1 MKTSTALSAIF
12 MPLFCLFLFAC
23 ERGPDEDRLREQVQ
37 QMLETEFKAG
47 LFEVV
52 SLKRLGSAPSKEQ
65 ATADERLIVYFN
77 TRLKFLEDYNLSAW
91 DQLSIGSLSFLLG
104 ATEDGISGF
113 HPGGNQQG
121 DILEVHGT
129 AQYALR
135 SGDWQ
140 AVRFESDGTEGQVK
154 AKEPKVKKLLDSL
167 NATYEASS
175 ARLGGKEI
183 AILEKELSQANRKIN
198 RQLDALGNVYS
209 MASGPEGGSYYVI
222 AQALE
227 DHLRDK
233 KVRTNNY
240 ETEGSAENCRL
251 VQNNAIDIAMTQ
263 NNVATM
269 AYLGVDSFKTKG
281 AMPDI
286 RAIASLYPELVHIVV
301 PQDAGILSL
310 QQLKGK
316 RIDIGLP
323 DSGSRIDALKI
334 LQAAGLKLSDFS
346 AVSEQDLKSAI
357 AALKKGE
364 LDAFFITIEAP
375 TPALQTLAATF
386 PIAFLP
392 LELNNLERKANWL
405 SAYMPM
411 RMPAHTYPGQA
422 QSISTLGVSALLIAH
437 KDLPD
442 KRVWDLLDAMMQS
455 LDVLAEENVKA
466 AFISQ
471 QTAQTGITIPLHPG
485 AQAYF
490 E

>member
-1 MKTSTALSAIF
+1 MKTSYALYF
-12 MPLFCLFLFAC
+12 VLMPLFCLFLAAC
-23 ERGPDEDRLREQVQ
+23 ERGPEESRLRDQVQ
-37 QMLETEFKAG
+37 QMLETEFKPG

-52 SLKRLGSAPSKEQ
+52 TLKRLGSAPSKEK

-113 HPGGNQQG
+113 HPGGNQRG

-140 AVRFESDGTEGQVK
+140 AVRFISDGTEGQVE
-154 AKEPKVKKLLDSL
+154 AEEPKVKRLLDSL
-167 NATYEASS
+167 NATYEANS

-183 AILEKELSQANRKIN
+183 AIMEKELGQATRKIN

-209 MASGPEGGSYYVI
+209 MVSGPEGGSYYVI

-227 DHLRDK
+227 DHLRHK
-233 KVRTNNY
+233 KVKTNNY

-269 AYLGVDSFKTKG
+269 AYQGVDFFKTKG
-281 AMPDI
+281 AMPDL

-301 PQDAGILSL
+301 PQSSGIESL
-310 QQLKGK
+310 QDLKGK

-323 DSGSRIDALKI
+323 NSGSRIDALKI
-334 LQAAGLKLSDFS
+334 IQAAGLKLSDFS
-346 AVSEQDLKSAI
+346 AVSEKDLKSVI
-357 AALKKGE
+357 ASLKKEE
-364 LDAFFITIEAP
+364 LDAFFVTIEAP
-375 TPALQTLAATF
+375 TPELQTLAATF
-386 PIAFLP
+386 PISFLP
-392 LELNNLERKANWL
+392 LELDSLERKADWL
-405 SAYMPM
+405 SAYLPIT
-411 RMPAHTYPGQA
+411 MPAHTYPRQA

-437 KDLPD
+437 KDLED
-442 KRVWDLLDAMMQS
+442 KRVRVFLDTLMQS
-455 LDVLAEENVKA
+455 LDALAEESVKA
-466 AFISQ
+466 AFISR
-471 QTAQTGITIPLHPG
+471 QTAQAGITIPLHPG